1 MAEVT
6 YKAFPLI
13 LRSKGIQAK
22 FAPDQPP
29 DGTFWLNL
37 NGALER
43 AETAISSRYG
53 NTIINR
59 DPVASPSVGTNNYLL
74 PFAPVTL
81 ARLLVGSPPTSYR
94 YAGLSDGSLYRRATD
109 VQGQYSRILSPG
121 SLSGQPF
128 TALVNNSFNSS
139 QPFLYIYD
147 RLASFKD
154 NGIGTP
160 SRIGI
165 FPPVRPATTQNYAP
179 NLTLI
184 NVFNSTSGFTTT
196 GSLTI
201 SSSNASIFSI
211 SGSGGSS
218 QLGGNYERYNGSGSY
233 FSPPDGMLG
242 ASANL
247 ADGSWRLKF
256 QTNILT
262 GQFDI
267 FATDNAYSASDTF
280 NFPCTVTAVASN
292 ATGTIGKTL
301 SPKLDLSLF
310 DPADLI
316 AIVLQVSA
324 PQNVQEIRIQ
334 FDVGSSG
341 FTTSFYTATL
351 IPISYQGYLSN
362 PQTSTAVTSANN
374 QTFQQSILAARGSG
388 MGSIVRRYGFRTA
401 GMTEAMG
408 EGRYVPNVD
417 GSGGGG
423 GGGGGGDGSA
433 GTTQLP
439 TAGSWATIYLQKG
452 DFLPVGAAGQ
462 QGLDWSNI
470 TGWQIQVTTNSGGSS
485 NVSFNSLYIQGGG
498 VTSSPAVMASGPSSY
513 GGVGYDIRYRYFNAN
528 TGTPSNGSPPQ
539 FSSVTAVNPGG
550 VSVLLP
556 LRQAINVIG
565 QYSSDPQ
572 TTHVQ
577 IFVRGGLFGSNWFY
591 ADEFANVT
599 GTGTFSYK
607 YSLSDSV
614 LANGDILGLA
624 NDVPVTATLPKP
636 ISTTLTNAGGV
647 GPTPANTNTP
657 TLVTITVADAT
668 IQFTPNQIVFIGQPS
683 NLEEVAVVT
692 GAVGSF
698 TCWIQSFHSLNEQ
711 VQAFSI
717 PAVPLYL
724 SAIAYGKVWMAGDP
738 SNPHYL
744 YFTNSGF
751 PENVGPQNYIPVGTP
766 SDPITAVIQTRGV
779 LFVETKSTY
788 YQIYPGNPP
797 YAQSTGSK
805 HGSPASFGWAVGEN
819 EIWYQC
825 LPEEAEGLT
834 RDGWKKHSEL
844 TVGEDVLAY
853 DLNDGKC
860 KWTPV
865 EGINVYDFNG
875 ELQGWRSGNRSQ
887 KFEFLSTPEHKWVW
901 RPEPRSKPLKS
912 FSPLQFKNS
921 ARSYNNCV
929 CGGLKGRSSELCWA
943 CRKSLHSR
951 RDKLRSTRDMNTS
964 GSILQV
970 ASLSSN
976 SSLLTPREAAILGWI
991 VTDGGIQRHRGLK
1004 RRRAARIYQVYTSRY
1019 VSVIADLLGDD
1030 CISCQDRF
1038 TRTPKDGVIRELGFQ
1053 VSTDYT
1059 EYLLT
1064 KSGFQ
1069 SKRDLPSIVCKL
1081 DYESA
1086 FAMMNAM
1093 VDGDGNRHKYP
1104 NRKATSYLSQKP
1116 GPVMEAFRILCFL
1129 CGNVTSRPFV
1139 NSEGVGYSRIL
1150 HNKIFN
1156 CSSIVK
1162 KSVPYIGKVWCPTT
1176 KLGTWVA
1183 RYNDTIS
1190 ITGNSMD
1197 GLRTFRGT
1205 DSAYRSLIIEWLYR
1219 NVPLTPVPLVNTNL
1233 LSTVLAAYHN
1243 NTATFIYTG
1252 VDGNLHRLIYS
1263 SSFQRWRNDDVPV
1276 TAILVEPDTNNLL
1289 YSKLMTI
1296 GSPPVS
1302 GYAIVQEAYQ
1312 DFDDGGWVNG
1322 QLVQLPIPVTAQ
1334 TSYSDQGAPNNQK
1347 QYNVLT
1353 IDANPAGQTI
1363 TPLLLF
1369 DDNNG
1374 NVAPVTPSPSTFTG
1388 ANRQKFQFQVNAGA
1402 GQQAYRAS
1410 LQLSW
1415 AGTVAPEIY
1424 QADIYAAM
1432 LTDVR
1437 SSLDSYWLKFGT
1449 DGFKVVKQG
1458 YFDITSTAIITV
1470 NLYADGNMTT
1480 PFYTF
1485 TLTANPTRLSSPVR
1499 VRFGNVLGT
1508 GMRMLRMFRLIAT
1521 SPAPFQ
1527 LWSPL
1532 QVDVKMV
1539 GTQGKGYGMQ
1549 AIGGLT
1555 PP

>member
-1 MAEVT
+1 MADT
-6 YKAFPLI
+6 KYKAFPLI

-29 DGTFWLNL
+29 DGTYWLNL

-53 NTIINR
+53 SIILNR
-59 DPVASPSVGTNNYLL
+59 DPVASPTVGTNNYLL
-74 PFAPVTL
+74 PSAPVTL
-81 ARLLVGSPPTSYR
+81 TRLLVGSPPNSYR
-94 YAGLSDGSLYRRATD
+94 YAGLSNGSLYRRATD
-109 VQGQYSRILSPG
+109 IQGQYSQILAPG

-128 TALVNNSFNSS
+128 TALVNNAFNSS

-147 RLASFKD
+147 RLSSLKD
-154 NGIGTP
+154 NGVGTP
-160 SRIGI
+160 TRIGI
-165 FPPVRPATTQNYAP
+165 LPPVRPATTQNYAP

-201 SSSNASIFSI
+201 SSSNASVFSI
-211 SGSGGSS
+211 SGSGGSP
-218 QLGGNYERYNGSGSY
+218 QLGGNYERYTGSGSF
-233 FSPPDGMLG
+233 FSPPDGMLA

-292 ATGTIGKTL
+292 AIGTIGKTL

-310 DPADLI
+310 DAADLI
-316 AIVLQVSA
+316 AISLQVSA

-374 QTFQQSILAARGSG
+374 QVFQQSMLAARGSG
-388 MGSIVRRYGFRTA
+388 MGSVVRRHGFRTPEMSA
-401 GMTEAMG
+401 ALS
-408 EGRYVPNVD
+408 EGRFVPNID
-417 GSGGGG
+417 GSGGEG

-433 GTTQLP
+433 GTSQLP

-513 GGVGYDIRYRYFNAN
+513 GGVGYDIRYRYYNAA

-539 FSSVTAVNPGG
+539 FFSVTAVNPGG
-550 VSVLLP
+550 VSILLP
-556 LRQAINVIG
+556 LRQAINIVG

-607 YSLSDSV
+607 YSLPDSV

-624 NDVPVTATLPKP
+624 NDVPVTSTLPKP

-647 GPTPANTNTP
+647 GPSPANTNTP

-698 TCWIQSFHSLNEQ
+698 TCWIQSAHSLNEQ

-744 YFTNSGF
+744 YFTNPGY
-751 PENVGPQNYIPVGTP
+751 PENAGPQNYIPVGTP
-766 SDPITAVIQTRGV
+766 SDPIVAVIQTRGV
-779 LFVETKSTY
+779 LFVETKSTW

-805 HGSPASFGWAVGEN
+805 HGSPASFGWAIGEN
-819 EIWYQC
+819 EIWY
-825 LPEEAEGLT
+825 EA
-834 RDGWKKHSEL
+834 
-844 TVGEDVLAY
+844 
-853 DLNDGKC
+853 
-860 KWTPV
+860 
-865 EGINVYDFNG
+865 
-875 ELQGWRSGNRSQ
+875 
-887 KFEFLSTPEHKWVW
+887 
-901 RPEPRSKPLKS
+901 
-912 FSPLQFKNS
+912 
-921 ARSYNNCV
+921 
-929 CGGLKGRSSELCWA
+929 
-943 CRKSLHSR
+943 
-951 RDKLRSTRDMNTS
+951 
-964 GSILQV
+964 
-970 ASLSSN
+970 
-976 SSLLTPREAAILGWI
+976 
-991 VTDGGIQRHRGLK
+991 
-1004 RRRAARIYQVYTSRY
+1004 
-1019 VSVIADLLGDD
+1019 
-1030 CISCQDRF
+1030 
-1038 TRTPKDGVIRELGFQ
+1038 
-1053 VSTDYT
+1053 
-1059 EYLLT
+1059 
-1064 KSGFQ
+1064 
-1069 SKRDLPSIVCKL
+1069 
-1081 DYESA
+1081 
-1086 FAMMNAM
+1086 
-1093 VDGDGNRHKYP
+1093 
-1104 NRKATSYLSQKP
+1104 
-1116 GPVMEAFRILCFL
+1116 
-1129 CGNVTSRPFV
+1129 
-1139 NSEGVGYSRIL
+1139 
-1150 HNKIFN
+1150 
-1156 CSSIVK
+1156 
-1162 KSVPYIGKVWCPTT
+1162 
-1176 KLGTWVA
+1176 
-1183 RYNDTIS
+1183 
-1190 ITGNSMD
+1190 MD
-1197 GLRTFRGT
+1197 GIRTFRGT

-1219 NVPLTPVPLVNTNL
+1219 NVPLTPVPLVNTSL
-1233 LSTVLAAYHN
+1233 LSSVLAAYHN

-1252 VDGNLHRLIYS
+1252 VDGNLHRLMYS

-1276 TAILVEPDTNNLL
+1276 TAIFVEPDTNNLL
-1289 YSKLMTI
+1289 YSKAMTI

-1302 GYAIVQEAYQ
+1302 GWAIVQEAYQ

-1322 QLVQLPIPVTAQ
+1322 QLAQLPIPVTIQ

-1363 TPLLLF
+1363 SPLLLF

-1374 NVAPVTPSPSTFTG
+1374 NVASVTPTPSTFTG
-1388 ANRQKFQFQVNAGA
+1388 SVRNKFQFQVNAGA

-1415 AGTVAPEIY
+1415 SGTVAPEIY

-1449 DGFKVVKQG
+1449 DGFKVTKQG
-1458 YFDITSTAIITV
+1458 YFDYTSTAVITV

-1485 TLTANPTRLSSPVR
+1485 TLPANPTRLSSPVR

-1508 GMRMLRMFRLIAT
+1508 GMRMMRMFRLIAT
-1521 SPAPFQ
+1521 SSASFQ

-1532 QVDVKMV
+1532 QVDVKMI
-1539 GTQGKGYGMQ
+1539 GTQGKGYAMQ
-1549 AIGGLT
+1549 MIGGLT